1 MCNENFNMIY
11 ERLFNYIHETLS
23 YYKKAIKEDDDF
35 IKQYY
40 FNISNKYRIGIKILK
55 NEIKFL
61 EDEGEI

>member
-1 MCNENFNMIY
+1 MIY
-11 ERLFNYIHETLS
+11 EMLFNYIHETLS

>member
-1 MCNENFNMIY
+1 M
-11 ERLFNYIHETLS
+11 LFNYIHETLS